1 MSDTEWT
8 KLEWTF
14 DLSKYTQLTEDNIS
28 KTYIYIITTPQ
39 KTPQKIAAYYVDD
52 FIMKSNKKGD
62 GTFHDDYNLPAP
74 AAGISSTATGETYFA
89 ADAVD
94 VDTGIISLYAKYA
107 DKFKIGGTLANDIA
121 ADSET
126 RKIKIY
132 EKLFKKHFNTTA
144 SDGYFKMEEILKDRS
159 NRDDLTEPKY
169 TFENADKVM
178 QFCIDNGVEV
188 IGHAL
193 IWDKENMRKY
203 FFNDDGTKK
212 YKRDALL
219 AFMKE
224 YINKVMNHFNGNGD
238 SDEYADGI
246 DYSNWHISTWDVV
259 NEACAAPGL
268 EEILSGEDYQVKDY
282 PFKDAIGKDYG
293 SYAFKYADEADPE
306 AELRYNDY
314 GEQTSSKAKAVVA
327 YLNYIDPKGLYV
339 DKIGVQSHYDI
350 ECNTAQVEKSLK
362 MYVDSGKKLDITE
375 LDIKAYTK
383 AQRNAQK
390 AIYEDGV
397 PKTVE
402 YKQAKILRELF
413 DIYESMSE
421 HIDRVNFWTF
431 TDLYAYSNK
440 EGFDH
445 KEYAGIFDRKFAP
458 KPQYYILVDTQE
470 EFNARYPD
478 YQNSVTQ

>member
-14 DLSKYTQLTEDNIS
+14 DLSQYTQLTEDNIS

-39 KTPQKIAAYYVDD
+39 KSAYYVDD
-52 FIMKSNKKGD
+52 FIMKSMAGD
-62 GTFHDDYNLPAP
+62 GTFYDDYNLPAP

-132 EKLFKKHFNTTA
+132 KKLFKKHFNTTA

-159 NRDDLTEPKY
+159 NRIDLTNPKY

-193 IWDKENMRKY
+193 IWDKEKMYDY
-203 FFNDDGTKK
+203 FYNENGTKK

-238 SDEYADGI
+238 PDEYADGI

-259 NEACAAPGL
+259 NEAC
-268 EEILSGEDYQVKDY
+268 
-282 PFKDAIGKDYG
+282 
-293 SYAFKYADEADPE
+293 
-306 AELRYNDY
+306 
-314 GEQTSSKAKAVVA
+314 
-327 YLNYIDPKGLYV
+327 
-339 DKIGVQSHYDI
+339 
-350 ECNTAQVEKSLK
+350 
-362 MYVDSGKKLDITE
+362 
-375 LDIKAYTK
+375 
-383 AQRNAQK
+383 
-390 AIYEDGV
+390 
-397 PKTVE
+397 
-402 YKQAKILRELF
+402 
-413 DIYESMSE
+413 
-421 HIDRVNFWTF
+421 
-431 TDLYAYSNK
+431 
-440 EGFDH
+440 
-445 KEYAGIFDRKFAP
+445 
-458 KPQYYILVDTQE
+458 
-470 EFNARYPD
+470 
-478 YQNSVTQ
+478 

>member
-1 MSDTEWT
+1 SAPVELSDTEWT

-14 DLSKYTQLTEDNIS
+14 DLSQYTQLTEDNIS

-39 KTPQKIAAYYVDD
+39 ESAAYYVDD
-52 FIMKSNKKGD
+52 FIMKSMAGD
-62 GTFHDDYNLPAP
+62 GTFYDDYNLTAP

-94 VDTGIISLYAKYA
+94 VDTGIISLYEKYA
-107 DKFKIGGTLANDIA
+107 DKFKIGGTLANDIVTN
-121 ADSET
+121 SGT

-132 EKLFKKHFNTTA
+132 EKLFKKHFNTTS
-144 SDGYFKMEEILKDRS
+144 SDGYFKMEEILKDKS
-159 NRDDLTEPKY
+159 NLDDLTKLTKY
-169 TFENADKVM
+169 TFEKADKVM

-212 YKRDALL
+212 YKRDDLL

-224 YINKVMNHFNGNGD
+224 YINKVMKHFNGKGD
-238 SDEYADGI
+238 PDEYADGI

-259 NEACAAPGL
+259 NEACDAPFIG
-268 EEILSGEDYQVKDY
+268 DYKVKDDY
-282 PFKDAIGKDYG
+282 PFAQAIGNDYG
-293 SYAFKYADEADPE
+293 KFAFQYAYEADPE

-314 GEQTSSKAKAVVA
+314 GEQKFSKAKAVVA

-383 AQRNAQK
+383 AQRDAKK

-413 DIYESMSE
+413 DIYESMSAN
-421 HIDRVNFWTF
+421 IDRVNFWTF

>member
-1 MSDTEWT
+1 VELSDTEWT

-39 KTPQKIAAYYVDD
+39 NTPQKIAAYYVDD
-52 FIMKSNKKGD
+52 FMMKSDMAGD
-62 GTFHDDYNLPAP
+62 GTFYDDYNLPAP

-94 VDTGIISLYAKYA
+94 VDTGIISLYEKYA
-107 DKFKIGGTLANDIA
+107 DKFKIGGTLANDIVTN
-121 ADSET
+121 SGT

-203 FFNDDGTKK
+203 FFNDDGTEK
-212 YKRDALL
+212 YDRNGLL

-224 YINKVMNHFNGNGD
+224 YIKKVMNHFNGNGD
-238 SDEYADGI
+238 PDEYADGI

-259 NEACAAPGL
+259 NEACAAPGIFDL
-268 EEILSGEDYQVKDY
+268 GDYQVKDDY
-282 PFKDAIGKDYG
+282 PFAQIIGNDYG
-293 SYAFKYADEADPE
+293 KFAFQYADEADPE

-314 GEQTSSKAKAVVA
+314 GEQKSSKAKAVVA
-327 YLNYIDPKGLYV
+327 YLNYIDPKDLYV

-350 ECNTAQVEKSLK
+350 ESDIAQVKKSLK
-362 MYVDSGKKLDITE
+362 MYVDNGKKLDITE